1 MSLAVTAGCGFTL
14 NHLQA
19 QQAAFSKYS
28 EAQTKVDAVKANWKQ
43 MGLGAFC
50 NLASDP
56 TTKVNI
62 AAGQATPGQTDAS
75 NTQDYII
82 QVITTIEC
90 RPFVNVPFA
99 LSVPGLNAPVKFVFV
114 SDRVL
119 ENPDDANS

>member
-1 MSLAVTAGCGFTL
+1 MAIRGKSKRIGRSKNGSTIAEFGPALSLLLITFSFPLINLMSLAVTAGSGFTL

-19 QQAAFSKYS
+19 QQAAYSKYS
-28 EAQTKVDAVKANWKQ
+28 EAQAKVDAVKANWKQ

-75 NTQDYII
+75 NTQD
-82 QVITTIEC
+82 
-90 RPFVNVPFA
+90 
-99 LSVPGLNAPVKFVFV
+99 
-114 SDRVL
+114 
-119 ENPDDANS
+119 